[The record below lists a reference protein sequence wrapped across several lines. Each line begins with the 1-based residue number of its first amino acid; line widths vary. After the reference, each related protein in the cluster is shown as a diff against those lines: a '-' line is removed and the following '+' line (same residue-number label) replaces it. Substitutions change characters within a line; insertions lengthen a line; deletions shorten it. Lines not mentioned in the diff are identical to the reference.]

1 MKAMILAAGFGT
13 RLLPYTR
20 LIPKPLFSMGEKPVL
35 EILIENLIQGG
46 CHEVIINTHHLA
58 DQIEFFLSHKH
69 FPIPVNVSYEPEILG
84 TGGAIKNVENFWGDL
99 PFMVINSD
107 VVTDINF
114 KSVYDFHLRHGFA
127 ATLVLTDCTGLNSVS
142 ADSACFIRDFWAPQD
157 PDKNEKPRR
166 FTFTGI
172 QVLDKQVLEYLPGGG
187 FYSII
192 DAYIHMIKNG
202 NKIKAFFATE
212 NYWKDIGTPER
223 YRQAVLDRMIPDAFL
238 KAFSQYPLDPVLKTR
253 LKGDGSDRGWFRLES
268 GKKTLI
274 LGDHGIYAGKDNC
287 EAGAF
292 VKIGQHLHNQGVPVP
307 RIFHENSFSGHVFV
321 EDLGDTLLQKV
332 VLKHPDSSGTRKLYE
347 KITKALCHMWI
358 RGADGFDLSWTYQS
372 THYDRRMILDQE
384 CRYFTES
391 FLNGYLGLKIGFEEL
406 AEDFNH
412 LADRIAA
419 FTGEGFMH
427 RDFQSRNIMINGTQI
442 YFIDFQAGRLGPIQ
456 YDLASLLIDPYT
468 ALSRDLQAHLLEFC
482 IHFLN
487 SLMPIAPND
496 FKRGFH
502 YCAVSRNL
510 QILGAFAHL
519 SLIKKKRW
527 FEAYIPQ
534 AINTLKN
541 NLYVFFENKEF
552 RRLKYVLEKTH

>member
-20 LIPKPLFSMGEKPVL
+20 QIPKPLFSMGQKPVL

-58 DQIEFFLSHKH
+58 EQIEMFLSQKH
-69 FPIPVNVSYEPEILG
+69 FPIPVNISYEPEILG
-84 TGGAIKNVENFWGDL
+84 TGGAIKNVGNFWGES
-99 PFMVINSD
+99 PFMVVNSD
-107 VVTDINF
+107 IVTDINF
-114 KSVYDFHLRHGFA
+114 KTVYDFHLSHDFA
-127 ATLVLTDCTGLNSVS
+127 ATLVLTDCSGLNSVS
-142 ADSACFIRDFWAPQD
+142 ADSAGFIRDFCVPQH
-157 PDKNEKPRR
+157 PGKNKQHRR

-172 QVLDKQVLEYLPGGG
+172 QVLDKQVLEYLPDGI

-192 DAYIHMIKNG
+192 DAYIHMIKSG
-202 NKIKAFFATE
+202 TEIKAFFATE
-212 NYWKDIGTPER
+212 NYWKDIGALDR
-223 YRQAVLDRMIPDAFL
+223 YRQAVLDRMVPEAFL
-238 KAFSQYPLDPVLKTR
+238 KAFSQYPLEPVVKSR
-253 LKGDGSDRGWFRLES
+253 LKGDGSDRGWFRLKS
-268 GKKTLI
+268 GNQTLI

-292 VKIGQHLHNQGVPVP
+292 VKIGQHLHNRGVPVP
-307 RIFHENSFSGHVFV
+307 RIFDANSFSGHVFV
-321 EDLGDTLLQKV
+321 QDLGDTLLQQV
-332 VLKHPDSSGTRKLYE
+332 VLNHPNSIVTRKLYE
-347 KITKALCHMWI
+347 KIIKALCHMWVE
-358 RGADGFDLSWTYQS
+358 GAKGFDISWAYQS
-372 THYDRRMILDQE
+372 THYDRRMILEQE

-391 FLNGYLGLKIGFEEL
+391 FLNGYIGLKIGFEDL

-412 LADRIAA
+412 LADRISA
-419 FTGEGFMH
+419 FTGQGFMH
-427 RDFQSRNIMINGTQI
+427 RDFQSRNIMINGNQI

-468 ALSRDLQAHLLEFC
+468 ALSQELQAHLLEFC

-487 SLMPIAPND
+487 SLIPVSPNN

-519 SLIKKKRW
+519 SLIKKKKW

-534 AINTLKN
+534 AVNTLKN
-541 NLYVFFENKEF
+541 HLDVFFENKEF
-552 RRLKYVLEKTH
+552 QRLKYVLETWH